1 MPEEIKAQNF
11 SDKPEAHATVLKIDG
26 VSDTLANSLRHAATQ
41 GKSAA
46 GSIRIGNTSLN
57 ALNEDLRGL
66 HTVMSWPYNVEP
78 SDLAVLYDEE
88 PTNRAC
94 CAVKA
99 ACINAGGF
107 KFVHSSKKAN
117 RPSAAMERDFEKMF
131 GAIGIDE
138 FLTRV
143 ETDYGALGN
152 AFIELLRDI
161 GGKVKELVHVS
172 AYTMYRLAPCKAG
185 ETPLGDFV
193 QIVNGTYVYFRN
205 FGTKASDY
213 KMHEKT
219 NRWPNEMT
227 QLKQYTPANHWY
239 GMPSIWSALFAALSN
254 RLQHLN
260 VIEFFED
267 KGISRYLLLMDGAYS
282 TVDPKNQA
290 TLTNYINSLMEVRSN
305 KLVMIGTPAGTT
317 STLEE
322 LRTELNFDQYNIV
335 REANRDEICRVH
347 GVPPKVVSI
356 VAAGH
361 LGGPG
366 EGESQFDLFK
376 SLVVRPRQ
384 RVYERL
390 FDMVF
395 FSQYDGRRN
404 SWGVEF
410 NEIDL
415 TDLQKKATALNLLVR
430 AGIKS
435 INEARSEL
443 GEFGIGP
450 DGDQY
455 FINAGGVPVPLD
467 MIQKL
472 AEASMETNVNND
484 RVGSQESQGS
494 NE

>member
-1 MPEEIKAQNF
+1 MADNKVQTEDYTPSAQ
-11 SDKPEAHATVLKIDG
+11 ATVLKLDG
-26 VSDTLANSLRHAATQ
+26 VSDSLANSLRNAAIN
-41 GKSAA
+41 GKSTA
-46 GSIRIGNTSLN
+46 GSVRLATTSLN
-57 ALNEDLRGL
+57 ALNEDLKGL
-66 HTVMSWPYNVEP
+66 HTIMSWPYSVEP
-78 SDLAVLYDEE
+78 SDLAVLFDEE

-94 CAVKA
+94 CSVKA
-99 ACINAGGF
+99 ACLNAGGF
-107 KFVHSSKKAN
+107 KFIHKSKKGEK
-117 RPSAAMERDFEKMF
+117 PSAAMESDFNNMF
-131 GAIGIDE
+131 GSDGMDE

-152 AFIELLRDI
+152 AFIEILRDI

-172 AYTMYRLAPCKAG
+172 AYTMYRLAPVADDKV
-185 ETPLGDFV
+185 PLGDYV
-193 QIVNGTYVYFRN
+193 QIVNGTHVYFRE
-205 FGTKASDY
+205 FGTEAPDY
-213 KMHEKT
+213 QMHKKT
-219 NRWPNEMT
+219 GRWPNEMV

-267 KGISRYLLLMDGAYS
+267 KGISRYLLVMDGAYS
-282 TVDPKNQA
+282 TIDPKNQS

-305 KLVMIGTPAGTT
+305 KLVMIGTPPGTK
-317 STLEE
+317 SVLEE

-335 REANRDEICRVH
+335 REANRDEICRAH

-390 FDMVF
+390 FDKVF
-395 FSQYDGRRN
+395 FSQYDGRRAA
-404 SWGVEF
+404 WGVQF

-415 TDLQKKATALNLLVR
+415 TDLQKKATALNLYVR
-430 AGIKS
+430 AGIKN
-435 INEARSEL
+435 INEARAEI
-443 GEFGIGP
+443 GEFGIGEE
-450 DGDQY
+450 GEQY

-467 MIQKL
+467 MIKRI
-472 AEASMETNVNND
+472 AEASIEKPNND
-484 RVGSQESQGS
+484 RVGSRESEGA
-494 NE
+494 NA